1 MGAPFTDADE
11 MITAPLMVTVRN
23 ARGRAM
29 LDAAVAAGRVEVL
42 QRGGKG
48 GRGLPSEGDRRGITM
63 KTVEGDS
70 MVKSLTQRDYVA
82 GDQAAATF
90 CNLAKPPTI
99 CRDDPA
105 AISESSSR
113 APDTSSAPPRVHLTA
128 PDRAPPCRVFPWC
141 KQGAPPFVANILATV
156 IAKTLPKAGCLTH
169 AAPRPA
175 PSP

>member
-70 MVKSLTQRDYVA
+70 MFKSLTQRDYVA

-128 PDRAPPCRVFPWC
+128 P
-141 KQGAPPFVANILATV
+141 
-156 IAKTLPKAGCLTH
+156 
-169 AAPRPA
+169 RPA
-175 PSP
+175 VCFLGVSRARRPLWPTSWRPSSPRRCPRRAA